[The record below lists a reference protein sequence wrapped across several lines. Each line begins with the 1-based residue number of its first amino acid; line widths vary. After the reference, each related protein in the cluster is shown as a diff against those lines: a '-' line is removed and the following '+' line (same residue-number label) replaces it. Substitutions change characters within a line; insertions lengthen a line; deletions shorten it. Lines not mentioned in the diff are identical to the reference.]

1 MVYRIY
7 VEKREGLTVEADALK
22 SDIVSFLG
30 IKSLTGVRV
39 QNRYDVENIEPELFE
54 YATTTVFSEPQ
65 VDVIYRELTA
75 NESDIVF
82 AVEYL
87 PGQYDQR
94 ADSASQCIQIIS
106 QGMRPVVQTARVYI
120 LSGSLTDEELAAIKK
135 YVINPVE
142 AREA

>member
-54 YATTTVFSEPQ
+54 YPEMIRRIKEIYKYEYVARLTFVSLAIFIVRSPS
-65 VDVIYRELTA
+65 VIP
-75 NESDIVF
+75 S
-82 AVEYL
+82 AV
-87 PGQYDQR
+87 G
-94 ADSASQCIQIIS
+94 
-106 QGMRPVVQTARVYI
+106 
-120 LSGSLTDEELAAIKK
+120 DEESL
-135 YVINPVE
+135 
-142 AREA
+142 